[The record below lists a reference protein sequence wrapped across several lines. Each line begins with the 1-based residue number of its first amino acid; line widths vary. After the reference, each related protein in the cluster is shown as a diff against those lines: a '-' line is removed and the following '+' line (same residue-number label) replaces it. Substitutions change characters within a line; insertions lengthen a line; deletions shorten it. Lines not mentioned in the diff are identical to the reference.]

1 MSTLRATIFLL
12 LFLLLPAAQSA
23 EKMSVRE
30 AREIARDAYIYAYP
44 LVLMHVSKIVATN
57 VAEPQFP
64 LGPINQI
71 AHAKSFP
78 DAGMDIIAS
87 PNADTLYSSMNFD
100 VSKEPLI
107 VSVPDSGGRYY
118 LLPFLDQWT
127 DVFTVPG
134 KRTTGTGAQTFAI
147 VGPGWEGKLP
157 EGVTRYDSPT
167 ALGWLGG
174 RVQTNGKADYEAVY
188 KFQQGLK
195 AIPLSAFG
203 KIYTSPRGSVDPSI
217 DMSPPVDQ
225 VEKMEPLEFF
235 SLFVELAKNSPPHA
249 HDYPILDRMKRIGIV
264 PGTRFSVKGLP
275 EVVREALQ
283 AAPKEAL
290 PRIMDTWKKPTSSV
304 NGWSVNLTGM
314 GNYGTN
320 YLRRAA
326 VAYGGLGANVPEDAV
341 YPTAF
346 VDADGEPLRSDRR
359 YVMHF
364 DKDEIPP
371 VRAFWS
377 LTMYNDRQLFADN
390 PIDRYAIGDRDKLT
404 FNPDGSLD
412 LYIQRKSPG
421 ADNESNWLPAPA
433 DGNFSLMMRLYWPA
447 LEVLDGSWAPPPVKR
462 VD

>member
-1 MSTLRATIFLL
+1 MNALRVATFFLSL
-12 LFLLLPAAQSA
+12 LLLPAAHGAETVSA
-23 EKMSVRE
+23 QE

-44 LVLMHVSKIVATN
+44 LVLMHVSKKVATN
-57 VAEPQFP
+57 VEEPRFP
-64 LGPINQI
+64 HAPINQI
-71 AHAKSFP
+71 AHARSFP
-78 DAGMDIIAS
+78 DASMDIIAS

-134 KRTTGTGAQTFAI
+134 KRTTGTSAQTFAI
-147 VGPGWEGKLP
+147 VGPGWEGELP
-157 EGVTRYDSPT
+157 EGVARYDSPT
-167 ALGWLGG
+167 AFGWLGG

-188 KFQQGLK
+188 KFQQDMK
-195 AIPLSAFG
+195 AVPLSAYG
-203 KIYTSPRGSVDPSI
+203 KSYTPPKGRVDPKL

-225 VEKMEPLEFF
+225 VAKMDASEFF
-235 SLFVELAKNSPPHA
+235 SLFVELAKTSPPHA
-249 HDYPILDRMKRIGIV
+249 HDYPILDRMKRIGMV
-264 PGTRFSVKGLP
+264 PGTRFSAEDLP
-275 EVVREALQ
+275 ETVRKALQ
-283 AAPKEAL
+283 AAPNDAL
-290 PRIMDTWKKPTSSV
+290 PRIMNAWKKPTSTV
-304 NGWSVNLTGM
+304 NGWSMNLSGM
-314 GNYGTN
+314 GNYGTD

-326 VAYGGLGANVPEDAV
+326 VAYGGLGANIPEDAV

-346 VDADGEPLRSDRR
+346 VDADGEPLRSDQR

-364 DKDEIPP
+364 EKEEVPP

-377 LTMYNDRQLFADN
+377 LTMYNGLQLFADN
-390 PIDRYAIGDRDKLT
+390 PINRYAIGDRDKLS

-412 LYIQRKSPG
+412 LYIQRESPG
-421 ADNESNWLPAPA
+421 ADKESNWLPAPA

-462 VD
+462 ID